1 MQVYN
6 RSLKQYEP
14 ISQYGGGLLEIL
26 YQRRLGRA
34 LLKFV
39 IHPVF
44 SRGYGIY
51 NRTLLSRRRIAP
63 FVEEYG
69 ICMEDY
75 EKREY
80 ASFNDFFI
88 RKPRPD
94 RRPVDMAETSFVS
107 PADSKLS
114 VYPITSDNRISV
126 KGVEYTLSEL
136 VGGKAST
143 VNKESGRSDSMTG
156 TINEKTKQGGGTIKL
171 TDYEGGL
178 CLVFRLTMD
187 DCHRYCFVDDG
198 RVVKRRYIKGKLH
211 TVSSISREHKVYR
224 ENFRVVNV
232 LDTRNFKR
240 MVCIEVGALLVG
252 RIVNH
257 PIRTFKKGM
266 EKGYFE
272 PGGSTIIFLMQKD
285 SVELDE
291 DIARI
296 CKEGTEVK
304 IRLGEKI
311 GSKVVC

>member
-14 ISQYGGGLLEIL
+14 ISQYGGELLEIL
-26 YQRRLGRA
+26 YQRRMGRA

-39 IHPVF
+39 IHPLF

-94 RRPVDMAETSFVS
+94 KRPVDMAETSFVS

-114 VYPITSDNRISV
+114 VYPITKDNRISV

-136 VGGKAST
+136 VGGKATS
-143 VNKESGRSDSMTG
+143 VNGRTKPEGSRIKSD
-156 TINEKTKQGGGTIKL
+156 
-171 TDYEGGL
+171 DYEGGL

-198 RVVKRRYIKGKLH
+198 RVVKRYHIKGKLH

-257 PIRTFKKGM
+257 PIKAFRKGM

-272 PGGSTIIFLMQKD
+272 PGGSTIIFLLQKD

-304 IRLGEKI
+304 IRMGEKI

>member
-1 MQVYN
+1 MQIYN

-26 YQRRLGRA
+26 YHHRRGRI

-44 SRGYGIY
+44 SGLYGLW
-51 NRTLLSRRRIAP
+51 NSTPLSRGKIAP
-63 FVEEYG
+63 FVAKYG
-69 ICMEDY
+69 ICMGDY
-75 EKREY
+75 EEREY

-94 RRPVDMAETSFVS
+94 RRPVDMEETSFVS

-114 VYPITSDNRISV
+114 VYPIAKDNRISV

-136 VGGKAST
+136 LGQK
-143 VNKESGRSDSMTG
+143 
-156 TINEKTKQGGGTIKL
+156 TINL
-171 TDYEGGL
+171 TNYEGGM

-187 DCHRYCFVDDG
+187 DCHRYCFVDGG
-198 RVVKRRYIKGKLH
+198 RVVRRYHIKGRLH
-211 TVSSISREHKVYR
+211 TVSPISREHKVYR

-232 LDTRNFKR
+232 LDTLNFGR
-240 MVCIEVGALLVG
+240 IVCIEVGALLVG

-257 PIRTFKKGM
+257 PVRRFEKGM

-272 PGGSTIIFLMQKD
+272 PGGSTIILLLQKG

-296 CKEGTEVK
+296 CGEGTEVK

-311 GSKVVC
+311 GSKGVC

>member
-14 ISQYGGGLLEIL
+14 ISQYGGELLEIL

-44 SRGYGIY
+44 SRVYGIY
-51 NRTLLSRRRIAP
+51 NSTRLSRKRIAP

-80 ASFNDFFI
+80 SSFNDFFI

-94 RRPVDMAETSFVS
+94 KRPVDMAETSFVS

-114 VYPITSDNRISV
+114 VYPITKDNRISV

-136 VGGKAST
+136 VNGKEAS
-143 VNKESGRSDSMTG
+143 V
-156 TINEKTKQGGGTIKL
+156 NEKTKQGGGTIKL
-171 TDYEGGL
+171 NDYEGGL

-198 RVVKRRYIKGKLH
+198 RVVKRRHIKGKLH

-272 PGGSTIIFLMQKD
+272 PGGSTIIFLLQKD
-285 SVELDE
+285 SVKLDE
-291 DIARI
+291 DIAHI

>member
-6 RSLKQYEP
+6 RSLKTYEP

-26 YQRRLGRA
+26 YRRRLGRA

-51 NRTLLSRRRIAP
+51 NRTPLSRGKIAP

-69 ICMEDY
+69 ICMDDY

-80 ASFNDFFI
+80 TCFNDFFI
-88 RKPRPD
+88 RKPKPD

-114 VYPITSDNRISV
+114 VYPITEDNRISV
-126 KGVEYTLSEL
+126 KGVEYTMSEL
-136 VGGKAST
+136 VDGKT
-143 VNKESGRSDSMTG
+143 VSANGK
-156 TINEKTKQGGGTIKL
+156 IKPAGGTIDL
-171 TDYEGGL
+171 TGYEGGL

-187 DCHRYCFVDDG
+187 DCHRYCFVDSG
-198 RVVKRRYIKGKLH
+198 RVTKRYHIKGKLH
-211 TVSSISREHKVYR
+211 TVSSISRDHKVYR

-232 LDTRNFKR
+232 LDTRNFER
-240 MVCIEVGALLVG
+240 IVCIEVGALLVG

-257 PIRTFKKGM
+257 PVRNFEKGM

-272 PGGSTIIFLMQKD
+272 PGGSTIILLLQKD

-296 CKEGTEVK
+296 CGEGTEVK